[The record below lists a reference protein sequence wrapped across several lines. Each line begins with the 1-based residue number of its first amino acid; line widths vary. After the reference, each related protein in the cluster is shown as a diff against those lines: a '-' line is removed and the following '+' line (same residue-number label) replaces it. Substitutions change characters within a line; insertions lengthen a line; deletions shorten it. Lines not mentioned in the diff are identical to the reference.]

1 MYNEDAKHAVEAM
14 DDEANIWGVKSS
26 PLAIA
31 YENFMYDVV
40 AHTCSRKNMNKQ
52 WYNNLAPDFKP
63 FCKVRKIKFISLLLN
78 SAILMTVRKTK
89 WLIKYFKYSPSH

>member
-1 MYNEDAKHAVEAM
+1 MDEMFNEDAKHAVEAM

-63 FCKVRKIKFISLLLN
+63 FCKVRKIKYISLLLQ
-78 SAILMTVRKTK
+78 
-89 WLIKYFKYSPSH
+89 LIFSDDGKENKIGYQVL